1 MSLAYQFLVPSVFF
15 FSIIII
21 ERYIFLQY
29 FSHQSLFFKIYPL
42 ICSVFLSIE
51 YYALINIYSS
61 VLVIYIYIY
70 IYIYILIF
78 NQHSVS
84 FPIGWLSVNDFGS
97 NISVKS
103 VPCSPLFR
111 PLAYF
116 SIFSYFLLFPRISH
130 YRLFCHKS

>member
-1 MSLAYQFLVPSVFF
+1 MSLAYQLSVPSVFF

-29 FSHQSLFFKIYPL
+29 FSHQSLSFKIYPL
-42 ICSVFLSIE
+42 ICSIFLSIE
-51 YYALINIYSS
+51 YYALINISSS

-70 IYIYILIF
+70 IYILIF
-78 NQHSVS
+78 SQHSVS
-84 FPIGWLSVNDFGS
+84 FPIGWLSVNDLGS

-116 SIFSYFLLFPRISH
+116 SMFSYFLLFPRISH